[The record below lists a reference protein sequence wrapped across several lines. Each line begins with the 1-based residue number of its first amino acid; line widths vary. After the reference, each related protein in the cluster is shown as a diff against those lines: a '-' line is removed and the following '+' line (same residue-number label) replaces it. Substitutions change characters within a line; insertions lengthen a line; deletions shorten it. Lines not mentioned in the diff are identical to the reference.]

1 MLNPSSC
8 KNGPNFVQ
16 PLNSE
21 LEKRSAEYWRSRAE
35 QVRTVAERMFDPTS
49 RKIMERVIVCYDKLA
64 EWAERP
70 QR

>member
-8 KNGPNFVQ
+8 KNSPNLVQ

-35 QVRTVAERMFDPTS
+35 EVRTATERMFDPTS
-49 RKIMERVIVCYDKLA
+49 RKIMERVIVCYDELT
-64 EWAERP
+64 EWAERQ